1 MKYCDIQKLSR
12 FLMMCPTALGASALA
27 IAGSVMWDA
36 GQVRSAES
44 LSIES
49 SKLLLPRA
57 SSPEPESE
65 AALERF
71 LTQADP
77 ADESVV
83 PTGSFQALETLENP
97 SLIAD
102 VSIGQPSS
110 SGGMSRV
117 TGVGQIDTGR
127 VSDEP
132 MGQVTSISQLSDVQ
146 PTDWAFQALQSLVER
161 YGCIAGYPN
170 GTFRGNSSLSRYEF
184 AAGLNACLDRINELI
199 AAGLADLASREDL
212 LILQRLQ
219 EEFAA
224 ELAAL
229 RGRVDALE
237 ARTAELE
244 ANQFSTTTKLN
255 AVTVFH
261 VTELGFSDDLEREI
275 GARGA
280 DGRPLTVQVDDDSQT
295 NFTYLSW
302 MNLTTSFSGED
313 ALNIQFDMSNG
324 QSPAN
329 SFVSAGLFN
338 TWGVPFTQQ
347 SSGDDIRLRELFYS
361 FPAFDDA
368 VEFVVGPRINIYR
381 HFDGNP
387 YTFILGAID
396 SFNSSGSTQFASLDR
411 GAGAVAIVPLGDFDF
426 RVGYLAE
433 SNEFLNST
441 APDPSETRG
450 LFGGVNTLATQVS
463 YSPDPTF
470 NLSLLY
476 ARTNNTPP
484 GGAGTVG
491 GALSEPIGGI
501 IDDGVSGGGI
511 GTAAANTYLANFS
524 WRFLPNVAVFGRY
537 SYGDY
542 AIWRP
547 NGGGRIGDVVAQSF
561 QAGLAFPDVGK
572 EGALAAVSY
581 LIPYSYIDGREFLLS
596 GGGDGGV
603 QWELE
608 AAYYYPLTDNIAL
621 SPRLYVINNPNNF
634 SDNPTVWVGN
644 LRTQFRF

>member
-1 MKYCDIQKLSR
+1 MRVDAINVFTAYLGVRKMKYYDTQKPTWFLTVLSA
-12 FLMMCPTALGASALA
+12 FMGASSLA
-27 IAGSVMWDA
+27 IAASLTLDYSVA
-36 GQVRSAES
+36 H
-44 LSIES
+44 
-49 SKLLLPRA
+49 
-57 SSPEPESE
+57 
-65 AALERF
+65 AA
-71 LTQADP
+71 
-77 ADESVV
+77 
-83 PTGSFQALETLENP
+83 NP
-97 SLIAD
+97 STAASETSATQDSLTSTTDHPLIAD
-102 VSIGQPSS
+102 ALLSPVTAPVS
-110 SGGMSRV
+110 GMSRV
-117 TGVGQIDTGR
+117 TGVGQLNRGHM
-127 VSDEP
+127 SDEP

-161 YGCIAGYPN
+161 YGCIAGYPD
-170 GTFRGNSSLSRYEF
+170 GTYRGNTSLSRYEF
-184 AAGLNACLDRINELI
+184 AAGLNACLDRINDLL
-199 AAGLADLASREDL
+199 AAGAADLADSDDL
-212 LILQRLQ
+212 LVLQRLQ

-229 RGRVDALE
+229 RGRVDVLE
-237 ARTAELE
+237 ARTAEVE
-244 ANQFSTTTKLN
+244 ANQFSTTTRLN
-255 AVTVFH
+255 AITVFH
-261 VTELGFSDDLEREI
+261 VTDLGFSGDVEREI
-275 GARGA
+275 GARGD
-280 DGRPLTVQVDDDSQT
+280 DGRPISVMVDDISQP

-302 MNLTTSFSGED
+302 INLTSSFTGED
-313 ALNIQFDMSNG
+313 ALNIQFDLSNG

-329 SFVSAGLFN
+329 TYVSSGLFN
-338 TWGVPFTQQ
+338 TWGTPFTQQ
-347 SSGDDIRLRELFYS
+347 SSGGDIRLRELFYA
-361 FPAFDDA
+361 FPAFDDK

-381 HFDGNP
+381 HFDSNP

-433 SNEFLNST
+433 SNEFLPSST
-441 APDPSETRG
+441 AVDPSETRG
-450 LFGGVNTLATQVS
+450 LFGGVNTLTTQFS
-463 YSPDPTF
+463 YSPSSDF

-484 GGAGTVG
+484 GGEGTVG

-501 IDDGVSGGGI
+501 LDDGVSGGGI

-524 WRFLPNVAVFGRY
+524 WKILPNLAVFGRY

-542 AIWRP
+542 ALWRP

-581 LIPYSYIDGREFLLS
+581 LIPYSYIDGREFILS

-603 QWELE
+603 QWEVE
-608 AAYYYPLTDNIAL
+608 AAYFYPLTENIAL
-621 SPRLYVINNPNNF
+621 SPRLYVINNANNF
-634 SDNPTVWVGN
+634 SDNPTVWIGN